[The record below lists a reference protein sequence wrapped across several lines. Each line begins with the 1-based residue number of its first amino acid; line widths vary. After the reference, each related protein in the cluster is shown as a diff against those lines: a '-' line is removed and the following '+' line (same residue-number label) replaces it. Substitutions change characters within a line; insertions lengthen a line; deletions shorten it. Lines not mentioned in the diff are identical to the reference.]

1 MATTDPI
8 PVPDHS
14 PAARPAPRLRRRFAP
29 PWSKGLLLVGSLLLT
44 FLGLEIGFRTYDS
57 LAHGFPFLWD
67 PALSSKKQTQL
78 CNPFLLFRGS
88 YKDYRVRAKKPEQV
102 IEPAGRQVLRIVCL
116 GGSTTQ
122 DMTAFV
128 EEGITYPTE
137 LQRLLN
143 QRLGTASEVVV
154 ETINAGFAAH
164 STLHMLILLETEL
177 LDLRPDVLIVYE
189 NINDLMVNYFPGPTT
204 PAYANKFL
212 HAYYLPPEL
221 TVERA
226 TFLDHSRFYT
236 WTRDRL
242 RTVAGK
248 GIRYTDDPIELRHA
262 EIYRRNLQL
271 IVTVAEAHGI
281 QVVLGQQ
288 AMAEDQQLFENH
300 FGCKSFNPD
309 IAYPRLGALARHFD
323 HYNGIVGEVAAA
335 NGIPCVNVRERLRGR
350 HELFV
355 DVVHLHAAGAREV
368 GDAFAN
374 ALWQDVRFQEL
385 LAAKRREAGATRNTV
400 ASEPD

>member
-1 MATTDPI
+1 
-8 PVPDHS
+8 
-14 PAARPAPRLRRRFAP
+14 
-29 PWSKGLLLVGSLLLT
+29 LLVGSLLLT
-44 FLGLEIGFRTYDS
+44 FLGLEVGFRTYDC

-78 CNPFLLFRGS
+78 CNPFLLFRGG
-88 YKDYRVRAKKPEQV
+88 YKDYRLRAKKPEQV

-128 EEGITYPTE
+128 EEGVTYPTE
-137 LQRLLN
+137 LQRILN

-236 WTRDRL
+236 WTRDRF

-248 GIRYTDDPIELRHA
+248 GIRYTDEPIELRHA
-262 EIYRRNLQL
+262 EVYRRNLQM

-288 AMAEDQQLFENH
+288 ALAVDQELFEKH

-309 IAYPRLGALARHFD
+309 MAYPRLRPLAEHFD
-323 HYNGIVGEVAAA
+323 RYNAIVGEVAAA
-335 NGIPCVNVRERLRGR
+335 KRIPCVNVRERLRGR

-368 GDAFAN
+368 GDEFAN

-400 ASEPD
+400 ASEPQ